1 MMMREFRVYLFLSA
15 AALILAATSPLRAEI
30 VVDHQPQNTG
40 GLASD
45 TSFQLPGFPD
55 ELWQRVADDF
65 TLTEPATLRRVH
77 WWAFYDSDSPPLTET
92 IRLRF
97 YESRPLDGLP
107 DESRIVREET
117 VVDPLREWT
126 GRLVGVG
133 ILPREYFF
141 TMDLS
146 SELQLEARTQY
157 WLEIVQIGDIASHY
171 RWEVSLADLNGQAA
185 INNGGAS
192 DWIST
197 LPGLVADTAFQLS
210 TVPEPKSIILF
221 CMCFTYYIGMRRRL
235 KRDKGPHATNR

>member
-1 MMMREFRVYLFLSA
+1 MIACTPGRGRHGVMMMREFRVYLFLSA

-197 LPGLVADTAFQLS
+197 LPGLAARGKSLLRAAAF
-210 TVPEPKSIILF
+210 
-221 CMCFTYYIGMRRRL
+221 
-235 KRDKGPHATNR
+235 